1 MTDAK
6 SVFDYLQKDATS
18 ISTDKRMA
26 IEGALLRETVR
37 QPNAK
42 VRWIDGMQNI
52 ANVLTKANTDKTVL
66 QEFLRSGMM
75 TLVQTEENR
84 QLKEKKRL
92 QRQARKIVLDA
103 QKQQN
108 QQKKVTSVRFPLDF
122 DDA

>member
-18 ISTDKRMA
+18 TSTDKRMA

>member
-1 MTDAK
+1 
-6 SVFDYLQKDATS
+6 
-18 ISTDKRMA
+18 MA